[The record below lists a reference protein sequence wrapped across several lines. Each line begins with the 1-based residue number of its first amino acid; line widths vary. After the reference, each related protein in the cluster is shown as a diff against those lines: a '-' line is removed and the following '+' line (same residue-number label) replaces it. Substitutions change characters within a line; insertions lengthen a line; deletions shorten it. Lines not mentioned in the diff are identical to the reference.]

1 MSVSLNIWL
10 PRTPLVSQLKALTP
24 RARAEEID
32 RLLGV
37 WLVEL
42 IRTGLSRRQVQSP
55 AQLRVQV
62 STTRLAEVARV
73 AGLLSVS
80 SRRVLQEVI
89 LAADEASDRASLEL
103 EFRRLRLPGDPT
115 RLSVPVL
122 RLFVENPISEDPLML
137 AVKAL
142 SETVAF
148 LTKRVDVLSSRVESR
163 DVTAAELL
171 KMSPAELRERLRRL
185 GGRAPR
191 NASRGDLLSLIREKE
206 NGR

>member
-1 MSVSLNIWL
+1 MSVSLNVWL
-10 PRTPLVSQLKALTP
+10 PRTPLVGQLAGMSP
-24 RARAEEID
+24 HVRAEELD
-32 RLLGV
+32 RLLST

-42 IRTGLSRRQVQSP
+42 VRTGLSRTVTRSP
-55 AQLRVQV
+55 VQLRVRV
-62 STTRLAEVARV
+62 ETARLAEVARV

-80 SRRVLQEVI
+80 TRRVLQEVV
-89 LAADEASDRASLEL
+89 LAAEGSSDRASLEI
-103 EFRRLRLPGDPT
+103 EFRRLRLPGDPA

-137 AVKAL
+137 AVRSL
-142 SETVAF
+142 SETVTF
-148 LTKRVDVLSSRVESR
+148 LSKRVDVLSSRVESR
-163 DVTAAELL
+163 GVTAAELL

-206 NGR
+206 NEH